1 MAVID
6 LTDASFEEKVLQSKI
21 PVLVDFWAPWCLPC
35 RMAGPV
41 IDELAETY
49 KDKLLVAKLNID
61 ENPATAAKYQVM
73 SIPTMILF
81 KGRKEIKRIVGFSGK
96 EEIKAEISNDTN
108 V

>member
-35 RMAGPV
+35 RMASP
-41 IDELAETY
+41 IIEELAETY
-49 KDKLLVAKLNID
+49 KDKVLVAKLNID